1 MWLGANEVLSELEL
15 PAGLAAGHSGF
26 LLHPALLDG
35 ALQTAAAL
43 SAREQG
49 MLVRLDWVR
58 WCGPVRC
65 RAVATRHI
73 TKGEGGKAG
82 EGLELEISLVDQTG
96 RMLAR
101 LSASTLRP
109 TQRKRRTGP
118 AEPKASVAAGA
129 RVEQVRK
136 LLARLAAEV
145 LKVDAAEIDLTE
157 DLTEYGFDSIA
168 LTQFTNRLNEAMGL
182 ELTPADLF
190 EYSSPEELRSTW
202 RRNTVSG
209 WRRGWVGW
217 TNRRPTVM
225 RRRSWMSHRRRRW
238 VPAPVL
244 DCVAGRDGVRADRGG
259 GPERGVPRQPRR
271 RPVLGAPGRR
281 PRSDQRDPARSLRL
295 GAAHHGDPPR
305 SPNTMG
311 TKWGGFMA
319 DVDKFDAPFFH
330 ISPREAELM
339 DPQQRLFLEVV
350 WRAIEDAAYRP
361 SELAERRVG
370 LFVGVSTS
378 DYSELLARGRQPI
391 DAYVS
396 TGNAHSV
403 LPNRISYLLNLRGP
417 SEPVD
422 TACSSALVALHR
434 AVKSIHD
441 GDCDMAIAGG
451 VNVLLSPSAFIA
463 FSQAGMLARDG
474 RCKTFD
480 KRADGYVRGEGCGRW
495 S

>member
-1 MWLGANEVLSELEL
+1 MEFEPIAVVGLSGVFPGSPDVDRFWEHLV
-15 PAGLAAGHSGF
+15 AGHDLISEIPPDRF
-26 LLHPALLDG
+26 
-35 ALQTAAAL
+35 
-43 SAREQG
+43 
-49 MLVRLDWVR
+49 DW
-58 WCGPVRC
+58 
-65 RAVATRHI
+65 RA
-73 TKGEGGKAG
+73 
-82 EGLELEISLVDQTG
+82 
-96 RMLAR
+96 
-101 LSASTLRP
+101 
-109 TQRKRRTGP
+109 
-118 AEPKASVAAGA
+118 
-129 RVEQVRK
+129 
-136 LLARLAAEV
+136 
-145 LKVDAAEIDLTE
+145 
-157 DLTEYGFDSIA
+157 Y
-168 LTQFTNRLNEAMGL
+168 
-182 ELTPADLF
+182 
-190 EYSSPEELRSTW
+190 Y
-202 RRNTVSG
+202 
-209 WRRGWVGW
+209 
-217 TNRRPTVM
+217 
-225 RRRSWMSHRRRRW
+225 
-238 VPAPVL
+238 
-244 DCVAGRDGVRADRGG
+244 
-259 GPERGVPRQPRR
+259 
-271 RPVLGAPGRR
+271 
-281 PRSDQRDPARSLRL
+281 
-295 GAAHHGDPPR
+295 GDPLR

-480 KRADGYVRGEGCGRW
+480 KRADGYVRGEGCGAGPEAAGASRGRW
-495 S
+495 RRDLRSDPRHGRQSRWPGQALTAPNPQAQAELLMAAYSRAGVGPETVGYIEAHGTGTELGDPIEVHGLKRAFAAMAERGGVELARGYCGLGTVKSNIGHLEAAAGVAGLVKVLLSLRHGILPASLHCRELNPYLQLEESPFYVVDSTRAWEPMVGPSGERLPRRAGISSFGFGGACARRAGGVHRPPWGGR